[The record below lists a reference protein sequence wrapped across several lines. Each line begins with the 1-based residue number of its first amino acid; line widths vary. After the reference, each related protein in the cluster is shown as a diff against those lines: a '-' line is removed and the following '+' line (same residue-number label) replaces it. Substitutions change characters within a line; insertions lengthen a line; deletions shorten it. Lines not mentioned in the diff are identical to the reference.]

1 MLALS
6 VLASAAVAV
15 ILGFVV
21 YLFVGGYSGGS
32 SPASVAPALFPVA
45 ILLFIVAGLPAML
58 VCGLLWA
65 GYARSTRPRGRPGAA
80 GRARSADPD

>member
-1 MLALS
+1 MLGLS

-21 YLFVGGYSGGS
+21 YLFVGAYSGGG
-32 SPASVAPALFPVA
+32 SPTNVAPVLFPVA

-65 GYARSTRPRGRPGAA
+65 GYTRSTRRRDRPDAPGRPQ
-80 GRARSADPD
+80 SADPD